1 MTIEQPNV
9 APVVFPEGISG
20 VEQVLIDDAS
30 QAFSVSISSGNEI
43 NIEID
48 KSYILFFLSD
58 DCTINFELQDPAAIE
73 VMNCGSLMMFSYP
86 YAQSRINIHPE
97 TDCTL
102 HVLAISIG
110 KLHSLFGSDFGV
122 DRESLNIFMSSFK
135 MKKYFTNKP
144 IHPEVSVI
152 FYQIFNHPFSN
163 AQQKLYLQGKVME
176 IISYFIMKTEVKS
189 ELEIQCPF
197 VNDHLEMEK
206 IKASRDIVVGDL
218 QQPPSIRD
226 LARAVGTNEYKLKIG
241 FKSMYGTTV
250 YAYLSE
256 YRMQKARQLLEIKGM
271 NIKEIAYR
279 IGYANPS
286 HFIAAYKKKFGITPK
301 KQLKHAV

>member
-1 MTIEQPNV
+1 MIIEQSIVPV
-9 APVVFPEGISG
+9 AFPEGTAD

-30 QAFSVSISSGNEI
+30 QTFSLSINADHEI
-43 NIEID
+43 LVEVD
-48 KSYILFFLSD
+48 KNYILFFLSD
-58 DCTINFELQDPAAIE
+58 DCTINFELQDPAAGE
-73 VMNCGSLMMFSYP
+73 VMNSGCMMMFSYP
-86 YAQSRINIHPE
+86 FAKSQIIIRPE
-97 TDCTL
+97 SDCKL
-102 HVLAISIG
+102 NMLAISIG

-122 DRESLNIFMSSFK
+122 DRDALNTFMGSFK

-152 FYQIFNHPFSN
+152 FYQMFNHPFSN
-163 AQQKLYLQGKVME
+163 VQQKLYLQGKVME
-176 IISYFIMKTEVKS
+176 IISYFLKKEEVKS

-197 VNDHLEMEK
+197 VSDHLEMEK
-206 IKASRDIVVGDL
+206 IKAARDIVVGDL

-241 FKSMYGTTV
+241 FKSMFGTSV

-256 YRMQKARQLLEIKGM
+256 YRMQRARQLLEKKGM
-271 NIKEIAYR
+271 NIKEIAHR

-301 KQLKHAV
+301 KHLKRTV